1 MHAGCSG
8 QRLVPR
14 LGLAMEDDATVPGS
28 LDKQPSLLAN
38 DGAAACDTKHKQL
51 SRKVRVGAST
61 KDALLHRRGGD
72 SRAERRSLVL

>member
-8 QRLVPR
+8 QTLIPR
-14 LGLAMEDDATVPGS
+14 LWLAMEDDAAVPGS
-28 LDKQPSLLAN
+28 LDNRPGLLAN
-38 DGAAACDTKHKQL
+38 NGAAACDTKHKQS

-72 SRAERRSLVL
+72 SRAERHSLVL